1 MGSIGKASICTI
13 PLRMVAVTSPPAI
26 TAPLTS
32 KTAATIKAWGMVKVP
47 APTDVP
53 NELATSF
60 PPILN
65 AMKTPKNVAS
75 KNIVV

>member
-1 MGSIGKASICTI
+1 MGNISMRTI
-13 PLRMVAVTSPPAI
+13 PLRIVSVTAPPAI

-32 KTAATIKAWGMVKVP
+32 KIAATIKACGIVSVF

-53 NELATSF
+53 NELATSL

-65 AMKTPKNVAS
+65 AINTPKNVAS
-75 KNIVV
+75 KNKTVWL